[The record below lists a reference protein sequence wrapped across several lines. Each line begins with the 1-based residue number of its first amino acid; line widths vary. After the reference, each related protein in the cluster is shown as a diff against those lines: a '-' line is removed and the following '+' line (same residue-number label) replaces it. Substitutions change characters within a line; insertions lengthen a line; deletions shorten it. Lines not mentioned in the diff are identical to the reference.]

1 MTLNTQPT
9 HQPAS
14 GGADVEKAHADQIED
29 LRANIKRLKFG
40 TKLVKCT
47 VFAASR
53 ALGSLAR

>member
-1 MTLNTQPT
+1 MTLNAQST
-9 HQPAS
+9 HQNAQAQ
-14 GGADVEKAHADQIED
+14 ADAEKAHADRIEN